1 MDEITK
7 RLQSRLHDVT
17 ENAFED
23 DFENDFEMNDQECNG
38 ALMTNSDFPECSNAA
53 KEKTFH
59 STLSPPPPPSN
70 TNVSMEVNTTSCQDR
85 NPSSFNESRNLCSS
99 SVTNTVAV
107 DSNFSDTG
115 YSTCYNNQSAHYF
128 LNECS
133 TNSSDREDEQ
143 HPIKGT
149 KMHVNHLLDKLASQ
163 LNAPP
168 SVPVEMFPMKINI
181 MELLSN
187 LQCSNNNYFQNDRS
201 NQFNKSQETCSRK
214 IQDDN
219 NAARL
224 NSHDESSMSIQI
236 SEESSSENLKTES
249 MAPNNS
255 ELKNKVSNVIR
266 EELSQ
271 EEEENDSVEFDELSA
286 HLMTTNVRHVNTEN
300 VFNPLLY
307 QHLLPDVQLSP
318 NSFSCSVSQDVQ
330 NRNTTPDGEAVQL
343 LDNRYTETFNAAINS
358 GLSRLR
364 KMMEKNAFTN
374 SDNNSQKPR
383 NLFESES
390 TEGFRSIMPTSVS
403 EDVDG
408 NIDITVIHR
417 PSIDDLMASNS
428 SESVSSASMEKFPE
442 KQSETD
448 DENTLTSSGTSTS
461 TISRQAPDGGN
472 PIEESDKRLSKK
484 HKLSN
489 F

>member
-1 MDEITK
+1 MTELDEITK

-23 DFENDFEMNDQECNG
+23 DFENDFEMNDQIDEPESNG
-38 ALMTNSDFPECSNAA
+38 VDTSPKSVNTALNP
-53 KEKTFH
+53 KET
-59 STLSPPPPPSN
+59 SVLPTSN
-70 TNVSMEVNTTSCQDR
+70 TILSMVTTNHSLDVNTTSYRDK
-85 NPSSFNESRNLCSS
+85 NPSSSSESRNLCSS
-99 SVTNTVAV
+99 SATNTMAV

-115 YSTCYNNQSAHYF
+115 YSTCYNKSSNYF
-128 LNECS
+128 LNDPYS
-133 TNSSDREDEQ
+133 ANSSDREEE

-163 LNAPP
+163 LNVPP
-168 SVPVEMFPMKINI
+168 PIPMDTFPTKINI
-181 MELLSN
+181 MDLLSN
-187 LQCSNNNYFQNDRS
+187 LQCNNNNYFQNGRS
-201 NQFNKSQETCSRK
+201 NQEARRIPDNGVGHSQEAFSSDEPPNK
-214 IQDDN
+214 I
-219 NAARL
+219 
-224 NSHDESSMSIQI
+224 ESS
-236 SEESSSENLKTES
+236 EEKTQT
-249 MAPNNS
+249 ATNS
-255 ELKNKVSNVIR
+255 EKNKVSNVIR
-266 EELSQ
+266 QELSQ
-271 EEEENDSVEFDELSA
+271 EEEEGNDSVEFDELSA
-286 HLMTTNVRHVNTEN
+286 HLMATNVRHKDTEN

-318 NSFSCSVSQDVQ
+318 NSFSCSVTQDVQ
-330 NRNTTPDGEAVQL
+330 NRNTTPDGEAVQQ

-364 KMMEKNAFTN
+364 KMMEKKNAF
-374 SDNNSQKPR
+374 SDNKSQKQKKS
-383 NLFESES
+383 LFESENS
-390 TEGFRSIMPTSVS
+390 DVFRSLPTSVS

-417 PSIDDLMASNS
+417 PCIDDLMASNS
-428 SESVSSASMEKFPE
+428 SESVSSVSMEKFIE
-442 KQSETD
+442 KQSSETD
-448 DENTLTSSGTSTS
+448 DENTLTSSETSTS